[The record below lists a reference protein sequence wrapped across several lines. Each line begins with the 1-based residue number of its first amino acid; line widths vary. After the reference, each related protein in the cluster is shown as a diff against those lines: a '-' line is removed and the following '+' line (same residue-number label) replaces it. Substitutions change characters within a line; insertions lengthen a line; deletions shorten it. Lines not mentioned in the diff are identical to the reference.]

1 MALQSVLCMMISL
14 MQMKLLVLFGLL
26 TGGCHPLYLQFE
38 KDIVLLLLQTCF
50 IMVAENLSGENL
62 MAKSIG

>member
-1 MALQSVLCMMISL
+1 
-14 MQMKLLVLFGLL
+14 MKLLVLFGLL
-26 TGGCHPLYLQFE
+26 TGGYHPLYLQFE